1 MITTWANIIKLK
13 KKKKKHCVTLGE
25 FHYEFRT
32 KTLTQGCRVKL
43 DIWVMELD

>member
-1 MITTWANIIKLK
+1 MITTWANIIKL